1 MGAGYHHGSPVLAT
15 VAKPPRGGFSF
26 DREAGSRSGSTTCHQ
41 PSKNCDSNEHV
52 RPTAATVPD
61 RPRNANHSH
70 GRFRTGSNG
79 KSNRQRFQKYRAEPG
94 TSFRTKLEEAH
105 PNPSRCQWVP
115 DSDGSGEPARTAPG
129 TD

>member
-1 MGAGYHHGSPVLAT
+1 
-15 VAKPPRGGFSF
+15 
-26 DREAGSRSGSTTCHQ
+26 
-41 PSKNCDSNEHV
+41 DSNEHV

-94 TSFRTKLEEAH
+94 TSFRTNLEKSH

-129 TD
+129 ADFRTAAKNYLSRLSGKRAWHRFIASSR